1 MANPFPFT
9 AGQVL
14 TAAQLNG
21 IGEAGIV
28 FTPTITNGVLGN
40 GTLSA
45 TYQRVNKIVVATYV
59 WSLGSTSTITGALR
73 FSLPFATTTATN
85 MPSQLYGMG
94 LYSDASLGTDTV
106 IIGYHVNTTDIGLLA
121 SVASGTYT
129 TIALLNATVPF
140 AFGTSDVIRMR
151 IIYEAA

>member
-1 MANPFPFT
+1 MPSPFPFT

-21 IGEAGIV
+21 IGESGV
-28 FTPTITNGVLGN
+28 LFTPTISDGVLGN

-59 WSLGSTSTITGALR
+59 WTLGSTSTITGAIG
-73 FSLPFATTTATN
+73 FSLPFTATSSTN
-85 MPSQLYGMG
+85 MPTQILGTG
-94 LYSDASLGTDTV
+94 LYSDASGGIDFVIYPFFSSTTTV
-106 IIGYHVNTTDIGLLA
+106 RLLT
-121 SVASGTYT
+121 SVASTAFT
-129 TIALLNATVPF
+129 TVGLVNATAPV
-140 AFGTSDVIRMR
+140 AFGTSDIIRAR

>member
-14 TAAQLNG
+14 TAAQMNG

-28 FTPTITNGVLGN
+28 FTPTIADGVLGN

-45 TYQRVNKIVVATYV
+45 TYQRVNKIVIATYV
-59 WSLGSTSTITGALR
+59 WQFGSTSTITGAIG
-73 FSLPFATTTATN
+73 FSLPFTATTATN
-85 MPSQLYGMG
+85 MTTQIIGNG
-94 LYSDASLGTDTV
+94 LYTDASGGLDFTISPFFSSTTTV
-106 IIGYHVNTTDIGLLA
+106 RLLTNISSTAFTTVGL
-121 SVASGTYT
+121 V
-129 TIALLNATVPF
+129 NATAPV
-140 AFGTSDVIRMR
+140 AFGTGDIIRAR